1 MLSLQHRLLLA
12 KVLEDNRVLGR
23 RRVESFKLGRSL
35 EEVAHVFNTYCANI
49 NQVRV
54 RVRLTLTRTLTVTVT
69 LTLALALTL
78 TNINQASVDA
88 GLDAWRGVDCAQFV
102 RNVGLPQYDLTFE
115 RNLVRVR
122 VRVRVRVS
130 VIGEP

>member
-1 MLSLQHRLLLA
+1 MQREGKRLLSLQHRLLLA

-78 TNINQASVDA
+78 TLTLTPSAGVASGVAATA
-88 GLDAWRGVDCAQFV
+88 GLIRTAAAPAAG
-102 RNVGLPQYDLTFE
+102 
-115 RNLVRVR
+115 
-122 VRVRVRVS
+122 
-130 VIGEP
+130 